1 VNEAPIPNRVAESSL
16 VAFDLEDFWPKGGIR
31 AIRLTEFA
39 PNGLIREADVREY
52 VRNLE
57 KHTYE
62 GVVVCLEGADDVIVP
77 QWFGPMFATALASH
91 AAYVGFG
98 SAPEVLSAF
107 YAQALAQADWSVY
120 RGAKVLL
127 KGCGTHPVPD
137 SAYAAAAL
145 HLARV
150 AQKVMYGE
158 ACSNVPLFKPV
169 TSTE

>member
-1 VNEAPIPNRVAESSL
+1 VNEELIPNRVAQSAL
-16 VAFDLEDFWPKGGIR
+16 VTFDLEDYWPKGGIR
-31 AIRLTEFA
+31 RIALPELA
-39 PNGLIREADVREY
+39 PHGLIREAEVREY

-57 KHTYE
+57 KHTYNDS
-62 GVVVCLEGADDVIVP
+62 VVCLEGADEVIVP
-77 QWFGPMFATALASH
+77 QWLGPMLATALAEH
-91 AAYVGFG
+91 ATYVGFG

-107 YAQALAQADWSVY
+107 YAQALAQTDWSDY

-137 SAYAAAAL
+137 SAYAAAAM

-158 ACSNVPLFKPV
+158 ACSNVPLFKNQ
-169 TSTE
+169 

>member
-1 VNEAPIPNRVAESSL
+1 MNEELIPNRVAQSA
-16 VAFDLEDFWPKGGIR
+16 VVTFDLEDYWPKGGIR
-31 AIRLTEFA
+31 RIALPELA
-39 PNGLIREADVREY
+39 PHGLIREAEVREY

-57 KHTYE
+57 KHTYHDS
-62 GVVVCLEGADDVIVP
+62 VVCLEGADDVIVP
-77 QWFGPMFATALASH
+77 QWLGPMLATALAEH
-91 AAYVGFG
+91 ATYVGFG

-107 YAQALAQADWSVY
+107 YAQALAQADWSDY

-158 ACSNVPLFKPV
+158 ACSNVPLFK
-169 TSTE
+169 TSN